1 MIEQIFDF
9 TKLDEYEKLDVYS
22 VTIKALAKAYGFS
35 YSFAK
40 FYCAKDNQNR
50 VTAIISALDS
60 DYTLSYD
67 ENLSDIDELKEFFCF
82 IGYSSIH
89 CNAQF
94 ELNAEYSQGVVMQCI
109 EKREADIRYAE
120 VNDYPHL
127 FDLYNFVDYGEI
139 PFNDWYVDISH
150 RIRKGTAFAATLDT
164 DGEIISS
171 AILTSIYNNSAVLSA
186 VRTEP
191 QFRGLGYG
199 SALVR
204 AMCCSVS
211 GVVFIMR
218 EADKNEHF
226 YKRLGFSN
234 SGKWRIYK

>member
-9 TKLDEYEKLDVYS
+9 THLNEYENLDVYS
-22 VTIKALAKAYGFS
+22 VKIKALAQAYGFS

-40 FYCAKDNQNR
+40 FYYAKNDKNR
-50 VTAIISALDS
+50 TTAIISALDN

-67 ENLSDIDELKEFFCF
+67 EDICDVDELKEFFSF

-150 RIRKGTAFAATLDT
+150 RIRKGTALAATLDI
-164 DGEIISS
+164 DGNIISS
-171 AILTSIYNNSAVLSA
+171 AILTSIYDGNAVLSA
-186 VRTEP
+186 VRTES
-191 QFRGLGYG
+191 QFRRSGFG

-226 YKRLGFSN
+226 YKTLGFSN